1 MKGTVVSSWVESSRK
16 RFSSAIVDEALVKH
30 GFTKDYIFSPLE
42 DVPDSAA
49 KGIVEFIGRANH
61 LSPQEIWAK
70 MGEDNI
76 HTFSELYPGF
86 FRKDTAFQF
95 LKSMNDVHAI
105 VMKRFKGS
113 VPPVLDLEVLSSR
126 EALFIYR
133 SKRGMGDYLK
143 GLIQGVAKHFNE
155 RIDVSEIKSL
165 AGEMHLK
172 LTFQKDIS
180 YTKNYRLNKLLS
192 LGFIRKSSVKAALM
206 TGLISM
212 LLMLTPLGFGLSLK
226 SALVGLVVFLIALL
240 SNFLLSMPFQFM
252 LTELNNLTKRRFG
265 ANFRVSSKDEFEEL
279 AGAIQDLKEAVKKD
293 FIGFN
298 SNIDEM
304 YNFNTSVIGISEKMS
319 ETSFDIRHI
328 IDQVANT
335 ATSQAE
341 STEKLVLV
349 LNEGIRDIS
358 QISEESQVNNNSI
371 ISAIDSLDKS
381 FEDVNST
388 SLQILSVME
397 QFKDIK
403 KRGDHLQDNAKSM
416 NEIVSLV
423 AGIASQIN
431 LLALNASIEASRA
444 GDAGRGFAVVADEV
458 RKLSVE
464 TNSAVEQIRTGLTS
478 FVGDIN
484 SLVSGIDKQYGV
496 LDSSS
501 SSLSGAVEASN
512 KFSENLKEVSR
523 LMTDT
528 YNRLR
533 LSANSISTLYEPI
546 QTLSAS
552 AEENSASAEEAN
564 SSVIEYVEQIRELS
578 GQISVFNS
586 LIGDFQ
592 EDLSSYKF

>member
-16 RFSSAIVDEALVKH
+16 RFGSAVVDEALEKH
-30 GFTKDYIFSPLE
+30 GFSKDYIFSPLE

-49 KGIVEFIGRANH
+49 RGIVEFIGKKNH
-61 LSPQEIWAK
+61 LGTQEIWAK

-76 HTFSELYPGF
+76 QTFSELYPGF

-143 GLIQGVAKHFNE
+143 GLIQGVAKHFSE
-155 RIDVSEIKSL
+155 RIDMTEVRRTDSEI
-165 AGEMHLK
+165 HIK
-172 LTFQKDIS
+172 LTFEKDVS
-180 YTKNYRLNKLLS
+180 YTKNYVLNKLLS
-192 LGFIRKSSVKAALM
+192 LGFIKKSSIKAGIL
-206 TGLISM
+206 TGLLSTALILPLFGLNLKSGLASLAVFVIALISNM
-212 LLMLTPLGFGLSLK
+212 LLSSPLGF
-226 SALVGLVVFLIALL
+226 
-240 SNFLLSMPFQFM
+240 M
-252 LTELNNLTKRRFG
+252 LGELDNLTKRRFG
-265 ANFRVSSKDEFEEL
+265 ANFKVSSKDEFEEL
-279 AGAIQDLKEAVKKD
+279 ALTIQDLKEIVKKD
-293 FIGFN
+293 FIAFN

-304 YNFNTSVIGISEKMS
+304 YNFNTSVRGISEKMS

-328 IDQVANT
+328 IDQVAGT
-335 ATSQAE
+335 ATSQAD
-341 STEKLVLV
+341 STERLVLV
-349 LNEGIRDIS
+349 LNDGIRDIS
-358 QISEESQVNNNSI
+358 QISEESHVNNNRI
-371 ISAIDSLDKS
+371 VDAINSLDQS
-381 FEDVNST
+381 FEEVNST
-388 SLQILSVME
+388 SMQILGVME

-403 KRGDHLQDNAKSM
+403 KSGDHLQDNANNM

-484 SLVSGIDKQYGV
+484 TLVSGIDKQYGV

-523 LMTDT
+523 LMTET
-528 YNRLR
+528 YNRLK
-533 LSANSISTLYEPI
+533 LSADSIATLYEPI
-546 QTLSAS
+546 QSLSAS
-552 AEENSASAEEAN
+552 AEENSASAQEAN
-564 SSVIEYVEQIRELS
+564 SSIIEYVEQITELS
-578 GQISVFNS
+578 SQIGVFNN
-586 LIGDFQ
+586 LIQDFQ